1 MLVPAN
7 HTKEWPVST
16 RVISNLPVADLST
29 SLAGFKALG
38 QAGADGSPPIRARD
52 PADHPARM
60 VPKT

>member
-1 MLVPAN
+1 M
-7 HTKEWPVST
+7 ST